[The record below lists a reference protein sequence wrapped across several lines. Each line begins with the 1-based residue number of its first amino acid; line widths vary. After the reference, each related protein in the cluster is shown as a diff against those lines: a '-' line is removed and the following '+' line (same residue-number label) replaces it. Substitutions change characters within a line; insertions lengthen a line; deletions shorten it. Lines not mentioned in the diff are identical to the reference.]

1 MTQKTNTK
9 WISRIFPIE
18 HDFFGMLDEQ
28 AKITLRGVEDFAQWL
43 DRGEDR
49 LALGVLER
57 QREADEARFTMEE
70 VLVDSFSTPIDRGDL
85 YEVSRQMDA
94 VLDYVG
100 DAVQEAS
107 ALEILP
113 PQPFYAKFGVSLAEG
128 MRSLAAA
135 VHHLGADPATSER
148 EVKTIRKAV
157 AKVREVYF
165 DSLTEVAHEPNVNVA
180 LRRREIYHHLKDAGV
195 MLDRTTDILHRII
208 VKAL

>member
-18 HDFFGMLDEQ
+18 HDFFGMLDKQ

-135 VHHLGADPATSER
+135 VLSKSGANLPFTEWDS
-148 EVKTIRKAV
+148 VLDGWKAHSMPV
-157 AKVREVYF
+157 DCKCIYRRF
-165 DSLTEVAHEPNVNVA
+165 DF
-180 LRRREIYHHLKDAGV
+180 
-195 MLDRTTDILHRII
+195 
-208 VKAL
+208 